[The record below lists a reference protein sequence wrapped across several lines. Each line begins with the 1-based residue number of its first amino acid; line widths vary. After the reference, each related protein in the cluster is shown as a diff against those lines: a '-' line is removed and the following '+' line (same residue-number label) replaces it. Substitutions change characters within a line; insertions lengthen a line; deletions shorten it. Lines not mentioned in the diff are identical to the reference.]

1 MSQVNKT
8 MTQLP
13 NPALERA
20 TRFVEFLTEQQ
31 RNDVGRSALDAR
43 RGYVSPPDWKPYRE
57 LLEAVGLDPTDAN
70 DATAIYLAAVI
81 E

>member
-1 MSQVNKT
+1 

-20 TRFVEFLTEQQ
+20 TRFVELLTEQQ
-31 RNDVGRSALDAR
+31 RIDIGRSALYAR
-43 RGYVSPPDWKPYRE
+43 RGHFFPSHWKPYRD
-57 LLEAVGLDPTDAN
+57 LLEAVGLDPTDSN